1 MSSQIRALEK
11 AKSSGNFSSLSQTE
25 YEQDEEE
32 DALEEEAQA
41 GINIFRRINPL
52 QIFGQQFLFSH
63 MQNYSRKYR
72 RWSRKLV
79 RNCFFFI
86 IRLKIPIP
94 VARARWSL
102 R

>member
-41 GINIFRRINPL
+41 GINIFRRIYPL
-52 QIFGQQFLFSH
+52 QIFRKKF
-63 MQNYSRKYR
+63 YSPTCRITQENIG
-72 RWSRKLV
+72 V
-79 RNCFFFI
+79 
-86 IRLKIPIP
+86 
-94 VARARWSL
+94 
-102 R
+102 

>member
-41 GINIFRRINPL
+41 GINILDELILSKYLAKHFYSPTCRITQEN
-52 QIFGQQFLFSH
+52 IG
-63 MQNYSRKYR
+63 
-72 RWSRKLV
+72 V
-79 RNCFFFI
+79 
-86 IRLKIPIP
+86 
-94 VARARWSL
+94 
-102 R
+102 